1 MWHKLLVILSITL
14 FIQGC
19 SSSGK
24 EIPPAKLVD
33 FNQEVKLNTVWS
45 RSIGDG
51 QGELYNRL
59 TPAVDG
65 AMIYAAGADGVV
77 MAINRLTGDVKW
89 KKKLKKPISGGV
101 SASNG
106 LVLMGTMKGEVIAL
120 DSATGD
126 ERWTA
131 KVNSDVLSPPVTNG
145 NEVIVQTGADSL
157 FAFSIGTGAPLWRY
171 DNTPAILTLRGK
183 STPLIT
189 QNMAIFGLSTGQV
202 IALDVK
208 QGIPIW
214 TQVIAIPKGRS
225 ELERMVD
232 INGKLVLQGKT
243 LYVVTYQGQLAAVDI
258 DSGRIIWQRGAS
270 SYTNLSN
277 YLDNLYLSLAD
288 GAVQSIND
296 TNSSE
301 RWMNSQLLRRQ
312 LSGPAVFNNYVAVG
326 DFEGYL
332 HVLSQTDGHFV
343 ARRKI
348 DGDGLRVQPIVV
360 DNMMYVYGNSG
371 KLVALTIK

>member
-1 MWHKLLVILSITL
+1 MWRKLLGIAFITL
-14 FIQGC
+14 IINGC
-19 SSSGK
+19 SSNK
-24 EIPPAKLVD
+24 ELPPAKLVD
-33 FNQEVKLNTVWS
+33 FNPEITLSTVWS
-45 RSIGDG
+45 RSVGDG
-51 QGELYNRL
+51 QGDLYNRL
-59 TPAVDG
+59 TPAIDG
-65 AMIYAAGADGVV
+65 GVIYAAGADGVV
-77 MAINRLTGDVKW
+77 MAINRFTGDVKW

-106 LVLMGTMKGEVIAL
+106 VVLMGTMKGEIIAL

-157 FAFSIGTGAPLWRY
+157 FAFSITTGAPLWRY
-171 DNTPAILTLRGK
+171 DNSPAILTLRGT

-208 QGIPIW
+208 RGTPVW

-232 INGKLVLQGKT
+232 INGRLLLQGKT

-258 DSGRIIWQRGAS
+258 DSGRAIWQRGAS
-270 SYTNLSN
+270 SYTDLSL
-277 YLDNLYLSLAD
+277 YMGNLYLSLAD
-288 GAVQSIND
+288 GSVQSIND

-301 RWMNSQLLRRQ
+301 RWINSQLLRRQ
-312 LSGPAVFNNYVAVG
+312 LSGPAIFNNYVAVG

-332 HVLSQTDGHFV
+332 HVLSQIDGHFV
-343 ARRKI
+343 GRRKI
-348 DGDGLRVQPIVV
+348 DGDGVRVQPIIV